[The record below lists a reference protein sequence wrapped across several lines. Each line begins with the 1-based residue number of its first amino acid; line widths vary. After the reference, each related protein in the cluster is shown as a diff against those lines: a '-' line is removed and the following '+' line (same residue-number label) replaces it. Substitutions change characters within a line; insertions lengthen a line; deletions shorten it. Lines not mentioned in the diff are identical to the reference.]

1 MGCFQRRFHGGI
13 SYLASSCLVTLIVT
27 EKDTIVLM
35 LAKLP
40 NVSRLEITEGETP
53 PGHSSRQSMIDKLRR
68 AVPRLECITLRSGLA
83 VSMWMMCQEASHKA
97 CTS

>member
-1 MGCFQRRFHGGI
+1 MAI
-13 SYLASSCLVTLIVT
+13 SCLVTLIVT
-27 EKDTIVLM
+27 EQDTIVLM

-53 PGHSSRQSMIDKLRR
+53 RGHSSRQSMIDKLRR

-83 VSMWMMCQEASHKA
+83 VSMWIMCQEASHKA